1 MSLTRKEF
9 GSFIFAVKF
18 HRTPAPEPRLG
29 DAKLV
34 NEIGNEIGNKS
45 TQSRPSTTRAMEVVI
60 VSIDELICSVG
71 VVTVPLLCAVFA
83 TSL

>member
-9 GSFIFAVKF
+9 GSFLFAVKF

-29 DAKLV
+29 GAKLV
-34 NEIGNEIGNKS
+34 NEIGNKS
-45 TQSRPSTTRAMEVVI
+45 NQSRPSTTRAMEVAT
-60 VSIDELICSVG
+60 VSTDELTRSVG